1 MNSFAHPLAN
11 RMVTLQGPAGP
22 VAIRYILAT
31 GQRRSV
37 GLVVTPQGLQVRTPP
52 LLPAAQVDALLQ
64 RKAGWI
70 LQKLQAA
77 QQQVQGQTA
86 APPPWSDGAWFA
98 WRGEWVQVCAEF
110 PGRQPRLQWQA
121 PAVQDVGM
129 AVRKT
134 GYLVRAQTSQHGNT
148 LASGS
153 ERPVARLLVNAPRS
167 VPQRIGACVERWLR
181 AQAMQ
186 TLQDYCHQ
194 YAPLL
199 GVVPTRLSLTNAST
213 RWGSASSNG
222 AIRVHWRLL
231 QLPPPLF
238 EYVVVHELAHLR
250 EMNHSPRFW
259 AHVQRVMPD
268 YVQRRTMLKAIR
280 LDEWT

>member
-1 MNSFAHPLAN
+1 M
-11 RMVTLQGPAGP
+11 MTLQGPAGP
-22 VAIRYILAT
+22 VRIRYVLAT

-37 GLVVTPQGLQVRTPP
+37 GLVVTPQGLQVRAPRLMPP
-52 LLPAAQVDALLQ
+52 AQVDALLQ

-77 QQQVQGQTA
+77 QQQGQEQTA
-86 APPPWSDGAWFA
+86 APLPWSDGAWFA
-98 WRGEWVQVCAEF
+98 WRGQWVQVCTDF

-121 PAVQDVGM
+121 PAVQGGAAM

-134 GYLVRAQTSQHGNT
+134 GYLVRGQTSQHGNT
-148 LASGS
+148 LASLT
-153 ERPVARLLVNAPRS
+153 EWPVARLLLNAPAS
-167 VPQRIGACVERWLR
+167 APQRIGACVERWLR
-181 AQAMQ
+181 VQAMQ
-186 TLQDYCHQ
+186 AMQDYCRQ

-199 GVVPTRLSLTNAST
+199 GVVPTRLSLTNANT

-222 AIRVHWRLL
+222 AIRVHWRLS

-268 YVQRRTMLKAIR
+268 YAQRRALLKAIR